1 MQAMENQ
8 GRGRRWKEIAAEFP
22 GRSVDAVRAKGL
34 SLLETSK
41 PIVTTTNAS
50 EESET
55 EGPASEIPAVK
66 TEALSF
72 EEMMDLPGF
81 Y

>member
-34 SLLETSK
+34 SLLETSR
-41 PIVTTTNAS
+41 PVATTS
-50 EESET
+50 CSDET
-55 EGPASEIPAVK
+55 EGPATEIPAVK
-66 TEALSF
+66 TEALCF
-72 EEMMDLPGF
+72 EDMIDFPTF